1 MKKQII
7 YIAEDDK
14 SAQYRYRIKNVAEA
28 LGTSNKYEVVWFL
41 KSEIAKAYDALS
53 DTALVVIERQ
63 TAKDNIIPDFMKAA
77 RARGIK
83 VLFDVDDL
91 IFDFKDLP
99 LLMRSTNSKNI
110 FYWTGYFWGI
120 RRVAKFADGFITT
133 NDFLGK
139 KLTRT
144 FKKPYGV
151 IVNSLNKEQVK
162 KSEALIKDKKISG
175 FILGYFSGSP
185 THAKDFR
192 MIEPE
197 LIRFLD
203 DYKDAALNIVGYMEF
218 SDEMKKL
225 IEKGRVKV
233 KKPVPYDE
241 LLKEEVNVNVNLA
254 PLVVNDFT
262 NCKSELKYFEA
273 AVVETT
279 TIASLSYS
287 YKEAMTNGE
296 NGLLAKPGEWY
307 DKIKYLYENPDR
319 NRKFAVAARKNVLDN
334 YYGAKLT
341 KQIEEVYDYFIG

>member
-28 LGTSNKYEVVWFL
+28 LEISNKYEVVWFL

-63 TAKDNIIPDFMKAA
+63 TAKDNIIPDFMKAVK
-77 RARGIK
+77 ARGIK

-120 RRVAKFADGFITT
+120 RRVAKLADGFITT

-144 FKKPYGV
+144 FKKQYGV
-151 IVNSLNKEQVK
+151 IVNSLNNEQVK
-162 KSEALIKDKKISG
+162 KSEALIRDKKISG
-175 FILGYFSGSP
+175 FKLGYFSGSP

-197 LIRFLD
+197 LIRFLG
-203 DYKDAALNIVGYMEF
+203 DYKDAVLNIVGYMEF

-241 LLKEEVNVNVNLA
+241 LLKEEANVNVNLA

-287 YKEAMTNGE
+287 YREAMTNGE